1 MRVHLV
7 DPSGH
12 ALGLALG
19 LAEAGH
25 RVDYARPLAWASGA
39 RGGFTAAIAELAQ
52 LRCGEPAR
60 FAPLADADAVVL
72 VDCFADRADDL
83 SAARHLQPQAPVHAW
98 ETTLDPRLYPMRL
111 LAMLKLGVAALAAA
125 KPVVVLDTSDRA
137 GPREPAFEGLPGAI
151 LLARES
157 AALDPGPW
165 RPFPFLY
172 NPTMLVLERARD
184 AGAWLRPLQARRR
197 GPDWAFCGTIDHPR
211 YGRRRKQ
218 AIEAVQQNWPH
229 LRGDV
234 AGGVSFFEAL
244 QRLQAARC
252 ALDLPGAG
260 RLCFRVHEA
269 LALGIPLFAPRLAWS
284 DARDAILWPDALAT
298 VRFADPRA
306 ALDCPTDHVLE
317 VYRDGYSTAAAAR
330 RLTAELAV
338 ASPAKVGLGADQN
351 GIPSIRSSSD
361 SFAS

>member
-25 RVDYARPLAWASGA
+25 RVAYARPLAWANGA
-39 RGGFTAAIAELAQ
+39 RDGFTAAIAELAQ

-98 ETTLDPRLYPMRL
+98 ETTLDPRVYPMRL
-111 LAMLKLGVAALAAA
+111 LAMLQLGVAALAAA
-125 KPVVVLDTSDRA
+125 KPVVVLDTSDRD

-151 LLARES
+151 LLAREV

-211 YGRRRKQ
+211 YGSRRRQ
-218 AIEAVQQNWPH
+218 AIDAVQQRWPH

-234 AGGVSFFEAL
+234 TGGVSFFEAL

-260 RLCFRVHEA
+260 RLCFRLHEA
-269 LALGIPLFAPRLAWS
+269 LALGVPLFAPEFA
-284 DARDAILWPDALAT
+284 AAEPGNEGGTNAIVLPAGLEAAM
-298 VRFADPRA
+298 FADPQAAIDGPSEQVLQVYREVYAPAAAVRRLLDEVLPAPAVGAPPAYRRA
-306 ALDCPTDHVLE
+306 AT
-317 VYRDGYSTAAAAR
+317 
-330 RLTAELAV
+330 
-338 ASPAKVGLGADQN
+338 
-351 GIPSIRSSSD
+351 
-361 SFAS
+361 